1 MNHPLSELLT
11 NSMAKIREM
20 VDVNSV
26 IGEPIVT
33 PDGVSIIPVS
43 KVSVGY
49 GGGGTDFATK
59 NLPADR
65 QNAFGGGAAT
75 GITITPIAF
84 LGVRGESVRMLPVA
98 EPAST
103 GMDRLIEQL
112 PDLLD
117 RIDAMRASRAEK
129 QEKPAE

>member
-1 MNHPLSELLT
+1 MNHPLSELM
-11 NSMAKIREM
+11 NSSMGKIREL

-33 PDGVSIIPVS
+33 SDGVSIIPVS

-59 NLPADR
+59 NMPADK

-84 LGVRGESVRMLPVA
+84 LVVRGESVRMLPVA
-98 EPAST
+98 EPASSS
-103 GMDRLIEQL
+103 MDRLIEQL

-117 RIDAMRASRAEK
+117 RIDAMRKKKDE
-129 QEKPAE
+129 EI